1 MKFQIP
7 KGLFDIL
14 PYGLNEKWKNIDY
27 WQYVEAIIHDTARI
41 FGFKEIRTPIFERA
55 ELFDRG
61 VGATSDI
68 VSKEM
73 YIFKDKADRSLALRP
88 EGTSSVM
95 RSYVENPQNFI
106 KTPKLYYIAPMFR
119 YERPQAGRY
128 RQHHQFGAEVI
139 GVKNPEQDAE
149 IITMLWQFFEKLGL
163 KNLELNLNSIGDIEC
178 RENYKAALIKFLSP
192 AYSKLSKESQVRFEK
207 NPLRILDSKD
217 PDDKKLLEKAPCIL
231 DFLSLSSSEHFKQ
244 VCSFLDQIKI
254 PYVINP
260 NIVRGLDYY
269 NRTVFEILCN
279 DLGAQSAIGAGGR
292 YDGFTEVFGG
302 KPQPGIGFG
311 SGMERIIHTMISQG
325 ILPLENTSPFI
336 YLIPLDK
343 KSSDF
348 CFLMMN
354 NLRKLK
360 VPVDMDLEF
369 KKIATS
375 LQKAN
380 QLKSRFSLVIGS
392 NEIESNTAKLKN
404 MFTRTEETVSLNQ
417 LENLIKDHW
426 EKNES
431 TRLS

>member
-14 PYGLNEKWKNIDY
+14 PYNLKEKWKCIDY
-27 WQYVEAIIHDTARI
+27 WQYVESIIHESARI
-41 FGFKEIRTPIFERA
+41 FGFKEIRTPVFEKA

-61 VGATSDI
+61 VGKTSDI

-95 RSYVENPQNFI
+95 RAYVENPQNFT

-128 RQHHQFGAEVI
+128 RQHHQFGAEAI
-139 GVKNPEQDAE
+139 GIANPEQDAE
-149 IITMLWQFFEKLGL
+149 IITMLWQFFERLGL
-163 KNLELNLNSIGDIEC
+163 KNLELNLNSIGDVEC
-178 RENYKAALIKFLSP
+178 REKYKNELIRFLSP
-192 AYSKLSKESQVRFEK
+192 NYSKLSKESQLRFEK

-217 PDDKKLLEKAPCIL
+217 PDDKNLLKKAPSIL
-231 DFLSLSSSEHFKQ
+231 DSLSSDSREHFKQ
-244 VCSFLDQIKI
+244 VCSLLDQIKI
-254 PYVINP
+254 PYIINP

-311 SGMERIIHTMISQG
+311 SGMERIIHTMISQN
-325 ILPLENTSPFI
+325 IQPQENTNPFI

-354 NLRKLK
+354 TLRKAR

-380 QLKSRFSLVIGS
+380 QLKAQFSLVIGS

-404 MFTRTEETVSLNQ
+404 MFSRTEETVPLNQ
-417 LENLIKDHW
+417 LEKIIKDHW
-426 EKNES
+426 EKNEIQ
-431 TRLS
+431 RLS

>member
-14 PYGLNEKWKNIDY
+14 PYGMNEKWKCIDY
-27 WQYVEAIIHDTARI
+27 WQYVESVIHETAHI
-41 FGFKEIRTPIFERA
+41 FGFKEIRTPIFEKA

-68 VSKEM
+68 ISKEM

-95 RSYVENPQNFI
+95 RSYVENPQNFS

-139 GVKNPEQDAE
+139 GIETPEQDAE
-149 IITMLWQFFEKLGL
+149 IIAMLWQFFERLNL
-163 KNLELNLNSIGDIEC
+163 KNLELNLNSIGDAGC
-178 RENYKAALIKFLSP
+178 REKYKSALIQFLSP
-192 AYSKLSKESQVRFEK
+192 NFAKLSKESQIRFEK

-217 PDDKKLLEKAPCIL
+217 QNDKELLKKAPSIL
-231 DFLSLSSSEHFKQ
+231 DFLSSSSSDHFKQ
-244 VCSFLDQIKI
+244 VCSLLEQIKI
-254 PYVINP
+254 PYVVNS

-269 NRTVFEILCN
+269 NRTVFEILCT

-311 SGMERIIHTMISQG
+311 SGIERIIHTMISQG
-325 ILPLENTSPFI
+325 FQPPENTSPFI
-336 YLIPLDK
+336 YLIPLDQ

-348 CFLMMN
+348 CFLLMN
-354 NLRKLK
+354 TLRKLK

-369 KKIATS
+369 KKIASS

-380 QLKSRFSLVIGS
+380 QLKAKFSLVIGS

-404 MFTRTEETVSLNQ
+404 MLSRTEETVSLNQ
-417 LENLIKDHW
+417 LEKIIKDHW
-426 EKNES
+426 KKNEIQ
-431 TRLS
+431 RLS